1 MNRGSL
7 FASVFALPLFSQLKL
22 PNFEN
27 DEAFCR
33 RLKEWAEDYV
43 GVVGENTNFAWAD
56 TGEPYVAY
64 GFGCRPPYKNFYSG
78 VEARFKNLIRFL
90 CEVEKARHTQGAE
103 CGPLRLHWR
112 FEPYI
117 EQTDKEKQFYM
128 RLLISKARSIP
139 DWSPPNV
146 TYSNTVKYKLSPKWS
161 ECIS

>member
-1 MNRGSL
+1 MNRRSL

-78 VEARFKNLIRFL
+78 VEARF
-90 CEVEKARHTQGAE
+90 
-103 CGPLRLHWR
+103 
-112 FEPYI
+112 EPYI

-146 TYSNTVKYKLSPKWS
+146 TYSNTVKYKLSPKW
-161 ECIS
+161 